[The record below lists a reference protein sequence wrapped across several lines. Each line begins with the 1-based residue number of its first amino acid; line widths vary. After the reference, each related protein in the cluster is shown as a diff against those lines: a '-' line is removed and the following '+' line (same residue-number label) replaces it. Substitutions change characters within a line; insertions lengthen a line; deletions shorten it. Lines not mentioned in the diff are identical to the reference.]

1 MKKIKLNVQ
10 GMVCEGC
17 ERRVINV
24 LNSLEGIE
32 NVVANHND
40 GTVLINLNKDI
51 SLDLIKNTIE
61 DIGFEVKED

>member
-1 MKKIKLNVQ
+1 MKEIKLNVQ

-24 LNSLEGIE
+24 LNSLEEIE

-51 SLDLIKNTIE
+51 SLDLIKKTIE

>member
-1 MKKIKLNVQ
+1 MKEIKLNVQ

-40 GTVLINLNKDI
+40 GTVLINLNKDV
-51 SLDLIKNTIE
+51 SLDLIKKTIK

>member
-1 MKKIKLNVQ
+1 MKEIKLNVQ

-24 LNSLEGIE
+24 LNSLEVIE

-40 GTVLINLNKDI
+40 GTVLINLNKDV
-51 SLDLIKNTIE
+51 SLDLIKKTIK
-61 DIGFEVKED
+61 DIGFEVKDD

>member
-1 MKKIKLNVQ
+1 MKEIKLNVQ

-51 SLDLIKNTIE
+51 SLDLIKKTIE

>member
-1 MKKIKLNVQ
+1 MKEIKLNVQ
-10 GMVCEGC
+10 GMVCERC

-40 GTVLINLNKDI
+40 GTVLINLNKDV
-51 SLDLIKNTIE
+51 SLDLIKKTIK

>member
-1 MKKIKLNVQ
+1 MKEIKLNVQ

-51 SLDLIKNTIE
+51 SLDLIKKTIE
-61 DIGFEVKED
+61 DIGFEVKEY